1 MHTRHRLITVFSVSI
16 QLVTAEHANLQRAID
31 DLGSNID
38 ATLGRQ
44 KEDLQRTHK
53 TEMRSSMVKIENLSK
68 EKTRLEESIV
78 TNERANQLETQR
90 DW

>member
-1 MHTRHRLITVFSVSI
+1 MPEFM
-16 QLVTAEHANLQRAID
+16 AEYEKLQSAID
-31 DLGSNID
+31 DLGSAID
-38 ATLGRQ
+38 GTLGRQ

-53 TEMRSSMVKIENLSK
+53 TETRKVQVEIETLSK
-68 EKTRLEESIV
+68 EKARLEESIA

>member
-1 MHTRHRLITVFSVSI
+1 MHTRHRLTTVFSVSI

-53 TEMRSSMVKIENLSK
+53 TEMRSSMVKIESLSK
-68 EKTRLEESIV
+68 EKTCLEESIV